1 VIRKILIPTFAVI
14 LTFLLVSWG
23 GTGHKKINEY
33 AGLSFNAEMSEFSS
47 WVTYIKDHASDPD
60 FSGESKSR
68 HYIDIDNYDDFITT
82 GKIEQNKDA
91 AYNKYTKFFVDENG
105 TLPWV
110 TEETYNYLVNCFVA
124 REFDKAKQFAAE
136 LGHYVADGHMPLHIT
151 KNFNGIV
158 DANDNVISNSG
169 IHSLFESKM
178 IDRKTSEIIYSGSEV
193 NEITNIR
200 QYIFD
205 YIYANNKYVDS
216 IMIAD
221 NYARSI
227 SGGSTSSSTYFDA
240 MWSKSSKYTIMLFK
254 NASHALAELIY
265 TAWVTAGK
273 PSLTSTDIQNPNLQF
288 SEILEPNTPNPF
300 NTRTTI
306 KYNLPENTDVTIRV
320 NDMLGNTVTTL
331 VHGFQTAGSYK
342 VEWYPEN
349 QYQGIYFL
357 VLDTPKLHKV
367 RKMMIVR

>member
-1 VIRKILIPTFAVI
+1 VIRKISISTFAAI
-14 LTFLLVSWG
+14 LTLLLVSWG
-23 GTGHKKINEY
+23 GTGHRIISQY

-47 WVTYIKDHASDPD
+47 WVPYIKDHASDAD
-60 FSGESKSR
+60 IRKSTDKSEGPK
-68 HYIDIDNYDDFITT
+68 HYIDIDRYASFLST
-82 GKIEQNKDA
+82 GKIDQN
-91 AYNKYTKFFVDENG
+91 TVGSTLNG
-105 TLPWV
+105 TLPWA
-110 TEETYNYLVNCFVA
+110 TIETYNYLVNCLTA
-124 REFDKAKQFAAE
+124 REFDKAKQFAAD
-136 LGHYVADGHMPLHIT
+136 LGHYVADGHMPMHIT
-151 KNFNGIV
+151 ENYDGQYTGNT
-158 DANDNVISNSG
+158 G
-169 IHSLFESKM
+169 IHSRYESTM
-178 IDRKTSEIIYSGSEV
+178 IGTYSSLITYTGSDV
-193 NEITNIR
+193 NYISDIN
-200 QYIFD
+200 QYVFD
-205 YIYANNKYVDS
+205 YIYANQKYKDS
-216 IMIAD
+216 ILIAD
-221 NYARSI
+221 NFAVNLA
-227 SGGSTSSSTYFDA
+227 GGVRNSDTYNSTTYKQALWDKTGIF
-240 MWSKSSKYTIMLFK
+240 TIKLFK

-273 PSLTSTDIQNPNLQF
+273 PSLTSTDIQNPNLQV

-331 VHGFQTAGSYK
+331 VHGFQTAGSYN